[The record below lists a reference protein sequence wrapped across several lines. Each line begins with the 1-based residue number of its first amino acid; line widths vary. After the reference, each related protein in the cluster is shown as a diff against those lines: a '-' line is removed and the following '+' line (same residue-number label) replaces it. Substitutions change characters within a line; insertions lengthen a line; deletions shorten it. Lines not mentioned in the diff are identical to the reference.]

1 MLDKNNRH
9 MTTDSRPSSAG
20 IPVVRAHRRKGRRF
34 AWPIVKVESKGW
46 TGVDAGPDGVL
57 VGVSVRQRA
66 RAGASPQVVKCAR
79 SALGEPGAEALAAL
93 AHRVSV
99 SGFPWT
105 LPLKRGDYRML
116 VVPEPPV
123 QAAEMDQ
130 SLRWVLGPMV
140 DFPIEDAS
148 VAWLRIP
155 TAEFQPD
162 LAKQVYAVAAPK
174 SAIDAQ
180 TALFEKAKL
189 KLRAIDVRETAQ
201 RNIAAL
207 LEKKGEGLALLHV
220 GPDGV
225 TITFTFGGE
234 LYLDRFIEQPLD
246 RIVSADRAG
255 QQKIFERLTLQVLRS
270 VELLGRNFP
279 FLRVDRFV
287 LAPLPAPM
295 GLFEHLA
302 QNLPAPVELLD
313 LASVFDLSRT
323 PELRAPENQSRYFVA
338 LGAAL
343 RGVRKEP

>member
-1 MLDKNNRH
+1 M
-9 MTTDSRPSSAG
+9 
-20 IPVVRAHRRKGRRF
+20 RF
-34 AWPIVKVESKGW
+34 ASPIVKVGAKGW
-46 TGVDAGPDGVL
+46 TAVDAGPDGAL
-57 VGVSVRQRA
+57 VGVSVRYGT
-66 RAGASPQVVKCAR
+66 RAGARPKVVKCAR
-79 SALGEPGAEALAAL
+79 SASGAPGAKALAEL

-105 LPLKRGDYRML
+105 LPLKRGDYRLL

-123 QAAEMDQ
+123 LAGEMDQ
-130 SLRWVLGPMV
+130 SLRWVLGSMV
-140 DFPIEDAS
+140 DFPIDEAG
-148 VAWLRIP
+148 VAWMHIP
-155 TAEFQPD
+155 TTEFQPD
-162 LAKQVYAVAAPK
+162 LTKHIYAVVAPK
-174 SAIDAQ
+174 SAVDAQ
-180 TALFEKAKL
+180 TALFQKAKL
-189 KLRAIDVRETAQ
+189 KLRAVDVRETAQ

-246 RIVSADRAG
+246 KIVSADRAG
-255 QQKIFERLTLQVLRS
+255 EQKIFERLTLQVLRS
-270 VELLGRNFP
+270 IELLSRNFP
-279 FLRVDRFV
+279 FLRVDRVV

-295 GLFEHLA
+295 GLHEHLS
-302 QNLPAPVELLD
+302 QHLPAPVELLD

-323 PELRAPENQSRYFVA
+323 PELRAPEHQARYFVA